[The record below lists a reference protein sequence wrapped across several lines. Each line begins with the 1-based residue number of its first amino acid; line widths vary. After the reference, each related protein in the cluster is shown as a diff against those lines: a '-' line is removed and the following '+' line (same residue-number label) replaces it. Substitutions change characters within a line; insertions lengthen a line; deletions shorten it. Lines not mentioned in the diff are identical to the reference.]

1 MRKGVEAE
9 GTGEHDELCPPK
21 GSEYGDH
28 EVLMKLQAQKHPD
41 SGER

>member
-1 MRKGVEAE
+1 MGKRGEAE
-9 GTGEHDELCPPK
+9 GTGEHDELCLPK

-28 EVLMKLQAQKHPD
+28 EVLRKLQAQKHPD